1 MSEISEKILH
11 LIQER
16 GYSYGA
22 LAELTGIPKSALQRY
37 ATGETGKIPLERVET
52 LARALG
58 VSPAYLMGLEE
69 QTAAEEE
76 EMQELLFQL
85 RTRPDMRMLFKLAK
99 DASPKDVKRAVAI
112 IEALRQQE

>member
-1 MSEISEKILH
+1 MSEISDKILR

-76 EMQELLFQL
+76 MQELLFQL

-112 IEALRQQE
+112 IEALRSQE

>member
-1 MSEISEKILH
+1 MSEISDKILR

-85 RTRPDMRMLFKLAK
+85 REREDMRMLFKLAK